1 MNSSLGQFE
10 KVVKRN
16 LQLNE
21 LFMREIW
28 KSEKV
33 LNWSRS
39 SRRKAAM
46 YAEVCKC
53 GKKKWQMVDFVK

>member
-1 MNSSLGQFE
+1 
-10 KVVKRN
+10 
-16 LQLNE
+16 
-21 LFMREIW
+21 MREIW